1 MPRTAPPID
10 DTLVGA
16 QLEVCWSIYK
26 STDDG
31 SNVKMWCPCKVLKI
45 ADGETDK
52 GRDGHYFSERA
63 RALVPRGM
71 ALVEW
76 EPDPARGEPDAKLM
90 WLLLDPRA
98 PKWNGDAHR
107 AWRFHPDELQR
118 GVDRFYAQAQRGG
131 ACGAGCST
139 D

>member
-1 MPRTAPPID
+1 
-10 DTLVGA
+10 
-16 QLEVCWSIYK
+16 
-26 STDDG
+26 
-31 SNVKMWCPCKVLKI
+31 MWCPCKVLKI

-52 GRDGHYFSERA
+52 GRDGQYFSERA
-63 RALVPRGM
+63 RALAPRGM

-76 EPDPARGEPDAKLM
+76 EPDPARVEARGEPDAKLM

-118 GVDRFYAQAQRGG
+118 GVDRLYAQAQRGG
-131 ACGAGCST
+131 TCGAGCST
-139 D
+139 G